1 MRRIVT
7 GRQMKA
13 ADAYTMEQVGI
24 PSLVLMERAALKVA
38 ERAKAGL
45 GKKEP
50 IWAVCGMGNNG
61 ADGAAAARMLFLE
74 GFLAAAVLV
83 GDEGRATPEM
93 VRQLAIAKKLGMEV
107 LSWEEAKERVLRGGT
122 VIDGLFGVGLGRP
135 VEGVYREC
143 IEAVNQA
150 REQGRVRRVVAVDV
164 PSGIHSGTGAVMG
177 AAIRADETVTFGWEK
192 CGMLL
197 YPGRSFAGRVWTEDI
212 GFPAQALKETEEEVF
227 LTYGR
232 EDLERLPPR
241 PAHSNKGTFGRLLIV
256 AGSRNMC
263 GAAYLSALGAY
274 RAGAGLVRVL
284 TVEENRPVLL
294 QLLPEAILSTYTADQ
309 LTEGREEFQQMI
321 AAQCQWADAVVLGPG
336 LGSEEYVEYL
346 VEDILTNACT
356 PVVVDADGLN
366 AIAARP
372 YLTSYFTE
380 NIIITPHLGEM
391 ARLTGQAIKEIAQDL
406 PACAGDYASRYGI
419 TCVLK
424 DAATVVAS
432 RDGEIYINS
441 SGTSA
446 MAKAGSGD
454 VLTGILGALL
464 AQGMEERESARL
476 GVYLHGLAGE
486 LAKAQAGSRGVLAR
500 DLADCV
506 ALAMKEGEKG
516 SQER

>member
-1 MRRIVT
+1 
-7 GRQMKA
+7 MKA
-13 ADAYTMEQVGI
+13 ADAYTIGQVGI
-24 PSLVLMERAALKVA
+24 PSLVLMERAALGVA
-38 ERAKAGL
+38 GQAKEGWSRD
-45 GKKEP
+45 EP

-61 ADGAAAARMLFLE
+61 ADGAAAARILFLE
-74 GFLAAAVLV
+74 GFRAAAVLV
-83 GDEGRATPEM
+83 GDEGKATPEM
-93 VRQLAIAKKLGMEV
+93 VLQLDIARKLGMEV
-107 LSWEEAKERVLRGGT
+107 VSWEQARGRVLSGGQ

-135 VEGVYREC
+135 VEGIYRTC
-143 IEAVNQA
+143 IEEINQA
-150 REQGRVRRVVAVDV
+150 RRLGRLSRVVAVDV

-177 AAIRADETVTFGWEK
+177 AAVEADRTAAFGWEK
-192 CGMLL
+192 CGTLL
-197 YPGRSFAGRVWTEDI
+197 YPGRSFGGRVTVEDI
-212 GFPAQALKETEEEVF
+212 GFPAQALKETEEGTF
-227 LTYGR
+227 WTYGR
-232 EDLERLPPR
+232 EDLKRLPPR
-241 PAHSNKGTFGRLLIV
+241 PAHSNKGTFGRVLIV

-274 RAGAGLVRVL
+274 RAGAGLVRIL
-284 TVEENRPVLL
+284 TVEENRQVLL

-309 LTEGREEFQQMI
+309 LVEGREEFRQMI
-321 AAQCQWADAVVLGPG
+321 DAQCQWADAVVLGPG
-336 LGSEEYVEYL
+336 LGGEEYVEYL
-346 VEDILTNACT
+346 VEDILTTACT

-391 ARLTGQAIKEIAQDL
+391 ARLTGQTVREIAQDL

-441 SGTSA
+441 SGSSA

-454 VLTGILGALL
+454 VLTGVLGALL
-464 AQGMEERESARL
+464 AQGLEERESARL

-486 LAKAQAGSRGVLAR
+486 LAEGKAGSRGGLAGE
-500 DLADCV
+500 LADCV

-516 SQER
+516 SREV